1 MVKRSDVILPL
12 LPLRLGLVLPGTITP
27 LPVGRSRSIA
37 LARALEAGDRIFLA
51 AQKDPAVDDPDRDDL
66 HSLGVT
72 AVVREKVDRGR
83 RGLMLVIEAQE
94 RRFLGEIVRRSPY
107 LHAETLEAQETRGD
121 SEDAHALAD
130 IVRNGLND
138 LLETERP
145 VQGPI
150 DKDCPP
156 GLLADRVAAS
166 LDMTTDKKREILEA
180 LDVVSRLRRLI
191 QFFGEARARMAIK
204 EEIRREVQ
212 KDLSDEEREAVLRKQ
227 LRAIQKELGEPLD
240 EQVELRERLERA
252 ELSKEAM
259 RIAMREL
266 NRLESMNP
274 SQAEAQVARS
284 YLETLAELPWAK
296 RIEDELELGPVEEI
310 LEAEHHSLRDVK
322 QRILE
327 YMAVLALSKKPRGTI
342 LCLLGPPGVG
352 KTSLAQSVA
361 EAIGRPLHRV
371 ALGGVRDEAEIRGHR
386 RTYVGAMPGRIIG
399 AIRRAGVKNPVI
411 VLDEIDKLGRGHQG
425 DPGAALLEVLD
436 PEQNHAFI
444 DHYIEA
450 PFDLSEALF
459 IATANDLEGMSAP
472 LRDRLEIIEIPG
484 YTHDEKMEIAKKHL
498 IAKELE
504 AHGLKGEAIRF
515 TDEAIDLLI
524 DRHTREAGV
533 RQLRREIGKVARAL
547 ALERVRHERLDE
559 TIIDEAAVRRIV
571 GRPRFGREL
580 REEYDRPGVAAG
592 LAYTPFGGD
601 ILFIETTRMPGK
613 GRVEITG
620 KLGDVMKESA
630 HTALSFLR
638 SQAEL
643 LNIDVGDL
651 DRYDL
656 HLHVPAGAIPKDGP
670 SAGIT
675 MLTALASLFSGRKV
689 RSGLAMTGEAT
700 LRGRV
705 LPVGGIQ
712 SKLLAAHR
720 AGFTTILLPKGNELD
735 LEDLPKSVLE
745 DLTIHLVSEMSE
757 VLKLALEESH
767 DPLRGDPTKPKADQ
781 VAA

>member
-1 MVKRSDVILPL
+1 
-12 LPLRLGLVLPGTITP
+12 
-27 LPVGRSRSIA
+27 
-37 LARALEAGDRIFLA
+37 
-51 AQKDPAVDDPDRDDL
+51 
-66 HSLGVT
+66 
-72 AVVREKVDRGR
+72 
-83 RGLMLVIEAQE
+83 
-94 RRFLGEIVRRSPY
+94 
-107 LHAETLEAQETRGD
+107 
-121 SEDAHALAD
+121 
-130 IVRNGLND
+130 
-138 LLETERP
+138 
-145 VQGPI
+145 
-150 DKDCPP
+150 
-156 GLLADRVAAS
+156 
-166 LDMTTDKKREILEA
+166 
-180 LDVVSRLRRLI
+180 
-191 QFFGEARARMAIK
+191 
-204 EEIRREVQ
+204 
-212 KDLSDEEREAVLRKQ
+212 
-227 LRAIQKELGEPLD
+227 
-240 EQVELRERLERA
+240 
-252 ELSKEAM
+252 M

-310 LEAEHHSLRDVK
+310 LEAEHHGLRDVK

>member
-1 MVKRSDVILPL
+1 MVNRNDAILPL
-12 LPLRLGLVLPGTITP
+12 LPLRLGLVLPGTVTP

-37 LARALEAGDRIFLA
+37 LARSLELGDRIFLA
-51 AQKDPAVDDPDRDDL
+51 AQKDPAVDDPDREDL

-83 RGLMLVIEAQE
+83 RGLMLVIEAEE
-94 RRFLGEIVRRSPY
+94 RRFLGEIVKRNPY
-107 LHAETLEAQETRGD
+107 HHVETLEAKESGGE

-130 IVRNGLND
+130 IVRNGLKE
-138 LLETERP
+138 LLETQRP
-145 VQGPI
+145 IQGSI

-156 GLLADRVAAS
+156 GLLADRVAAA
-166 LDMTTDKKREILEA
+166 LDITTDKKREILEA
-180 LDVVSRLRRLI
+180 LDIVSRLRRLI

-212 KDLSDEEREAVLRKQ
+212 KELSDEEREAVLRKQ
-227 LRAIQKELGEPLD
+227 LRAIQKELGEPID
-240 EQVELRERLERA
+240 EQVELREKIERA

-284 YLETLAELPWAK
+284 YLETLAELPWEK
-296 RIEDELELGPVEEI
+296 RIEEDLELGPVEEI
-310 LEAEHHSLRDVK
+310 LEQEHHGLRDVK

-371 ALGGVRDEAEIRGHR
+371 SLGGVRDEAEIRGHR
-386 RTYVGAMPGRIIG
+386 RTYVGAMPGRIIT

-411 VLDEIDKLGRGHQG
+411 VLDEIDKLGRGQQG

-436 PEQNHAFI
+436 PEQNQTFI

-484 YTHDEKMEIAKKHL
+484 YTHEEKMEIAKRHL

-504 AHGLKGEAIRF
+504 AHGLEGEPIEF
-515 TDEAIDLLI
+515 TDEAIDLLN
-524 DRHTREAGV
+524 DRHTRESGV

-547 ALERVRHERLDE
+547 ALERVRSERLEE
-559 TIIDEAAVRRIV
+559 TIIDEEAIRTIV
-571 GRPRFGREL
+571 GRPRFGRDL

-601 ILFIETTRMPGK
+601 ILFIETTKMPGK

-620 KLGDVMKESA
+620 KLGEVMKESA

-638 SQAEL
+638 SQSEKLAIQL
-643 LNIDVGDL
+643 GDL

-720 AGFTTILLPKGNELD
+720 AGFKTILLPKGNELD
-735 LEDLPKSVLE
+735 LEDIPASVLE

-767 DPLRGDPTKPKADQ
+767 DPLRDDPSKPKSDQ